1 MARAWRFYRTSIG
14 KKLVMAITGLIL
26 FGYVAIHML
35 GNLQLFMGP
44 EHLNNYAA
52 TLKSNLALLWTARL
66 VLLTAGIWHIVAALQ
81 LTRMSQRSRPEGY
94 YYKDVMEANYASR
107 TMRWT
112 GPILAVFVIYHL
124 LHFTT
129 GTVHPHFDHTDVYAN
144 VVTGFRMWSVAAF
157 YIAAMMALGLHLWHG
172 AWSMFQSVGL
182 NNPRADRLL
191 HRFAAIATVVIVI
204 GFISIPLAILARLVS

>member
-1 MARAWRFYRTSIG
+1 MTRALRFYRTSIG
-14 KKLVMAITGLIL
+14 KKVVMAITGLIL

-35 GNLQLFMGP
+35 GNLQVFMGP
-44 EHLNNYAA
+44 EHLNTYAA

-81 LTRMSQRSRPEGY
+81 VTRMSQRSRPQGY
-94 YYKDVMEANYASR
+94 YYEDVMVANYASR

-112 GPILAVFVIYHL
+112 GPILAVFVIYHV

-129 GTVHPHFDHTDVYAN
+129 GTVHPHFDHADVYAN
-144 VVTGFRMWSVAAF
+144 VVTGFRVWAVAAF
-157 YIAAMMALGLHLWHG
+157 YIVAMVALGLHLWHG

-182 NNPRADRLL
+182 NSPRADRFL

-204 GFISIPLAILARLVS
+204 GFISIPVAILARLIS

>member
-1 MARAWRFYRTSIG
+1 MTRALRFYRTSIG
-14 KKLVMAITGLIL
+14 KKVVMAITGLIL

-35 GNLQLFMGP
+35 GNLQVFMGP

-81 LTRMSQRSRPEGY
+81 VTRMSQRSRPEGY
-94 YYKDVMEANYASR
+94 YYKDVMVANYASR

-112 GPILAVFVIYHL
+112 GPILAVFVIYHV

-129 GTVHPHFDHTDVYAN
+129 GTVHPHFDHADVYAN
-144 VVTGFRMWSVAAF
+144 VVTGFRVWAVAAF
-157 YIAAMMALGLHLWHG
+157 YIVAMVALGLHLWHG

-182 NNPRADRLL
+182 NSPRADRFL
-191 HRFAAIATVVIVI
+191 HRFAAIAMVVIVM
-204 GFISIPLAILARLVS
+204 GFISIPVAILARLIS

>member
-1 MARAWRFYRTSIG
+1 MTRALRFYRTSIG
-14 KKLVMAITGLIL
+14 KKVVMAITGLIL

-35 GNLQLFMGP
+35 GNLQVFMGP

-81 LTRMSQRSRPEGY
+81 VTRMSQRSRPEGY
-94 YYKDVMEANYASR
+94 YYKDVMVANYASR

-112 GPILAVFVIYHL
+112 GPILAVFVIYHV

-129 GTVHPHFDHTDVYAN
+129 GTVHPHFDHADVYAN
-144 VVTGFRMWSVAAF
+144 VVTGFRVWAVAAF
-157 YIAAMMALGLHLWHG
+157 YIVAMVALGLHLWHG

-182 NNPRADRLL
+182 NSPRADRFL
-191 HRFAAIATVVIVI
+191 HRFAATAMVVIVM
-204 GFISIPLAILARLVS
+204 GFISIPVAILARLIS